1 MILDTGICT
10 FFRRT
15 DEAEPGGKP
24 LPAYALLSK
33 AWYGTINFETSPQWQ
48 TEGRM
53 SQRTD
58 ARIRILQDLSI
69 RQHDVVVLLD
79 VNSVRGLPDGV
90 PVYEITRAYHGE
102 DDAGPTKITDLTLE
116 VFIP

>member
-10 FFRRT
+10 VFRAT
-15 DEAEPGGKP
+15 DGAEPGGKP
-24 LPAYALLSK
+24 LPVYTLLAKS
-33 AWYGTINFETSPQWQ
+33 WYGEINFETSPQWQ
-48 TEGRM
+48 TDGRK

-58 ARIRILQDLSI
+58 TRIRILQNRGL
-69 RQHDVVVLLD
+69 RQHDVVVLMD
-79 VNSVRGLPDGV
+79 VNALREVPEGV

-116 VFIP
+116 VHTP

>member
-10 FFRRT
+10 IFRAT
-15 DEAEPGGKP
+15 DGAEPGGKP
-24 LPAYALLSK
+24 VPVYALLAKS
-33 AWYGTINFETSPQWQ
+33 WYSEINFETSPQWQ
-48 TEGRM
+48 TEGRK

-58 ARIRILQDLSI
+58 ARIRILQDRNI
-69 RQHDVVVLLD
+69 RQHDVVVLMD
-79 VNSVRGLPDGV
+79 VNGVQGLPDGV

-116 VFIP
+116 VYTP